1 MALTELEASP
11 VKGATTIETKPEVG
25 GLGEDVEE
33 SPYKE
38 DTEEYEEVESEI
50 GVAEEK
56 EESPVQKFDL
66 QGSLQEVKKP
76 KEELLPVPVESSIEQ
91 TAEK

>member
-1 MALTELEASP
+1 MKQDSVHTSPEVTIEQSGEQKMALTELEASP

-56 EESPVQKFDL
+56 QESPV
-66 QGSLQEVKKP
+66 
-76 KEELLPVPVESSIEQ
+76 
-91 TAEK
+91 